1 MRCDGPL
8 DETSYLMRLR
18 QLLLCCLLTA
28 FTGLLSS
35 QAFAAVVPGVVS
47 KSGAKLQVGA
57 LEWVAGN
64 QDADFPTAHDA
75 PWSWQPLAKPNLKKQ
90 RNGVWLRFSLDSAS
104 ANSGRWYLSVKWPV
118 LDVVRMRLFYPA
130 KGEWGPLMRAG
141 DYIPKRDQPLA
152 DHNLVFPLELRG
164 DERAVVYMQVQA
176 HELMALPLSIYDET
190 GFAAEKIIDVAMI
203 SLFFGGMLVILLY
216 NSSLFVFTRDTTYL
230 LYVLYLLSALFYV
243 LTITGFGQ
251 LFLWP
256 DTPVFTRRF
265 YALSA
270 ALCFFTPLLF
280 ASRFL
285 KVRSYGG
292 WPWLVT
298 WVLMG
303 YWAVVILVTLFAPSL
318 GRYLMA
324 EPVALVHCVLTMAA
338 VINLWLRGNGSAKL
352 FTIAWST
359 LLIATVVHLLALEGL
374 LPLNAL
380 TLHGQLIGMF
390 AEFVLL
396 SMALAQRINQE
407 RDRRVL
413 AQQSLLQAS
422 EALAHEREQRLQAQ
436 QQALAAQVR
445 ANEALEVRVY
455 ERTRALEDAKRGLE
469 LVNEQLT
476 RLSVT
481 DALTQLS
488 NRGHFDLMI
497 DEEIRRAQRTET
509 PLSVLLLDID
519 HFKQVNDTYGH
530 PFGDDCLRLVA
541 DTLRQYGQRAGD
553 VVARYGG
560 EEFVM
565 ALPGMNSHEA
575 REQAERIRAAVAV
588 LRPVHGEKRLEL
600 TISIGV
606 ATLQPP
612 ANCTPTQLLAA
623 TDTALYRAKHNG
635 RNQVAVAKP
644 DELFEPSVS

>member
-1 MRCDGPL
+1 M
-8 DETSYLMRLR
+8 
-18 QLLLCCLLTA
+18 
-28 FTGLLSS
+28 SS
-35 QAFAAVVPGVVS
+35 QAFAVTPSVVS
-47 KSGAKLQVGA
+47 KNGAELQVGA

-64 QDADFPTAHDA
+64 RDADFPTAHA
-75 PWSWQPLAKPNLKKQ
+75 TPWSWQPLAKPNLEKQ
-90 RNGVWLRFSLDSAS
+90 RNGVWLRFSIDSKS
-104 ANSGRWYLSVKWPV
+104 TGSGPWYLSVKWPV
-118 LDVVRMRLFYPA
+118 LDEVRVRLFYPDA
-130 KGEWGPLMRAG
+130 GEWGPLMRAG
-141 DYIPKRDQPLA
+141 DNIPKHDQPLA

-164 DERAVVYMQVQA
+164 HVHAVVYMQVRAQ
-176 HELMALPLSIYDET
+176 EPMALPMSIYDEAA
-190 GFAAEKIIDVAMI
+190 FAAEKITDVAMI

-216 NSSLFVFTRDTTYL
+216 NSSLFVFTRDTAYL
-230 LYVLYLLSALFYV
+230 FYVAYLLSALFYV
-243 LTITGFGQ
+243 LTMTGFGQ

-256 DTPVFTRRF
+256 DTPPFARRF
-265 YALSA
+265 YGLSA

-285 KVRSYGG
+285 RVRSYGG

-303 YWAVVILVTLFAPSL
+303 YWGVVILVTLFAPSL

-324 EPVALVHCVLTMAA
+324 EPIALVHCILTMAA
-338 VINLWLRGNGSAKL
+338 VINLWIRGNGSARL

-359 LLIATVVHLLALEGL
+359 LLLATIVHLLALEGV
-374 LPLNAL
+374 LPLNPL

-413 AQQSLLQAS
+413 AQQSALQAS

-436 QQALAAQVR
+436 QQALDAQMR
-445 ANEALEVRVY
+445 TNEALEARVY
-455 ERTRALEDAKRGLE
+455 ERTRALEEAKRGLE
-469 LVNEQLT
+469 RVNEQLT
-476 RLSVT
+476 RMSVT

-488 NRGHFDLMI
+488 NRGHFDVMI
-497 DEEIRRAQRTET
+497 EEEVRRSLRTET

-519 HFKQVNDTYGH
+519 HFKRVNDTYGH
-530 PFGDDCLRLVA
+530 QFGDDCLRLAA
-541 DTLRQYGQRAGD
+541 DTLKRYGQRAGD

-565 ALPGMNSHEA
+565 ALPGMNSSEA
-575 REQAERIRAAVAV
+575 SKQAERIRAAVAA
-588 LRPVHGEKRLEL
+588 LRPAHGGGHLEM

-612 ANCTPTQLLAA
+612 ANCTPTQLLASA
-623 TDTALYRAKHNG
+623 DAALYRAKHNG
-635 RNQVAVAKP
+635 RNQVAVAEP
-644 DELFEPSVS
+644 DEAAELSVS

>member
-1 MRCDGPL
+1 MGHL
-8 DETSYLMRLR
+8 DEISYLMRLR

-28 FTGLLSS
+28 FAGLLSS

-47 KSGAKLQVGA
+47 KSGTELQVGA
-57 LEWVAGN
+57 IEWVAGN

-75 PWSWQPLAKPNLKKQ
+75 PWSWQPLAKPSLNKQ
-90 RNGVWLRFSLDSAS
+90 RDGVWLRFSLDSTSAS
-104 ANSGRWYLSVKWPV
+104 SGRWYLSVKWPV
-118 LDVVRMRLFYPA
+118 LDEVRMRLFYPA
-130 KGEWGPLMRAG
+130 EGEWGPLMRAG
-141 DYIPKRDQPLA
+141 DNVAKRDQPLA
-152 DHNLVFPLELRG
+152 DHNLVFPLALRG
-164 DERAVVYMQVQA
+164 NERVVVYVQVRAQ
-176 HELMALPLSIYDET
+176 ELMALPISIYDET
-190 GFAAEKIIDVAMI
+190 AFTAAKITDIAMI
-203 SLFFGGMLVILLY
+203 SLFLGGMLVILLY
-216 NSSLFVFTRDTTYL
+216 NCSLFVFTRDIAYL
-230 LYVLYLLSALFYV
+230 LYVTYLLSALFYV

-256 DTPVFTRRF
+256 EMPQITRRF

-285 KVRSYGG
+285 TIRSYGG
-292 WPWLVT
+292 WPWLIT
-298 WVLMG
+298 WVMTV
-303 YWAVVILVTLFAPSL
+303 YWGVVILATLFAPSL
-318 GRYLMA
+318 DRYLMA
-324 EPVALVHCVLTMAA
+324 EPVALVHCILTMAA
-338 VINLWLRGNGSAKL
+338 VINLWFRGNGSAKL
-352 FTIAWST
+352 FAIAWST

-390 AEFVLL
+390 TEFVLL

-413 AQQSLLQAS
+413 AQQSALQAS
-422 EALAHEREQRLQAQ
+422 DALVHEREQRLQAQ

-455 ERTRALEDAKRGLE
+455 ERTRALEEAKRGLE
-469 LVNEQLT
+469 TVNEQLT
-476 RLSVT
+476 RMSVT

-519 HFKQVNDTYGH
+519 HFKRVNDTYGH
-530 PFGDDCLRLVA
+530 AFGDDCLRLVA
-541 DTLRQYGQRAGD
+541 DTLKQHGKRAGD

-560 EEFVM
+560 EEFVI
-565 ALPGMNSHEA
+565 ALPGMNSREA
-575 REQAERIRAAVAV
+575 GEQAERICAAVAA
-588 LRPVHGEKRLEL
+588 LRPAHGEQRLEL

-612 ANCTPTQLLAA
+612 ANCTPTQLLASA
-623 TDTALYRAKHNG
+623 DTALYRAKHNG
-635 RNQVAVAKP
+635 RNQVVVAEP

>member
-1 MRCDGPL
+1 MRRDGSL
-8 DETSYLMRLR
+8 DETSHLMRFR
-18 QLLLCCLLTA
+18 RLLLCCLLTA
-28 FTGLLSS
+28 FAGLMSG
-35 QAFAAVVPGVVS
+35 QAIAAFVPSVVS
-47 KSGAKLQVGA
+47 KSGAELHMGEV
-57 LEWVAGN
+57 EWLPGHP
-64 QDADFPTAHDA
+64 DADFATAHTA
-75 PWSWQPLAKPNLKKQ
+75 PWQWQPLAKPNLKKQ
-90 RNGVWLRFSLDSAS
+90 RDGAWVRFEVDSNATS
-104 ANSGRWYLSVKWPV
+104 AERWYLSLKWPV
-118 LDVVRMRLFYPA
+118 LDKVRVRLFYPA
-130 KGEWGPLMRAG
+130 EGEWGPLMQAG
-141 DYIPKRDQPLA
+141 DHIPKRDQPLA

-164 DERAVVYMQVQA
+164 NERAVVYMQVQA

-190 GFAAEKIIDVAMI
+190 AFAAEKITDVAMI

-216 NSSLFVFTRDTTYL
+216 NSSLFVFTRDVAYL
-230 LYVLYLLSALFYV
+230 LYVAYLLSALFYV

-256 DTPVFTRRF
+256 DTPVFARRF

-303 YWAVVILVTLFAPSL
+303 YWGVVILVTLFAPSL

-324 EPVALVHCVLTMAA
+324 EPVALVHCILTMAA
-338 VINLWLRGNGSAKL
+338 VINLWIRGNRSARL

-359 LLIATVVHLLALEGL
+359 LLVATIAHLLALEGL

-396 SMALAQRINQE
+396 SMALAERINHE
-407 RDRRVL
+407 RERRIL
-413 AQQSLLQAS
+413 AQQSALQAS
-422 EALAHEREQRLQAQ
+422 DALAQERESRLQAQ
-436 QQALAAQVR
+436 QQALEMQIR
-445 ANEALEVRVY
+445 NNEALEARVY
-455 ERTRALEDAKRGLE
+455 ERTRALEEAKRGLE
-469 LVNEQLT
+469 RVNEQLT
-476 RLSVT
+476 RMSVT

-519 HFKQVNDTYGH
+519 HFKRVNDTYGH
-530 PFGDDCLRLVA
+530 AFGDDCLRLVA
-541 DTLRQYGQRAGD
+541 DTLKQHGQRAGD

-560 EEFVM
+560 EEFVI
-565 ALPGMNSHEA
+565 ALPGMNSREA
-575 REQAERIRAAVAV
+575 GEQAERVRAAVAA
-588 LRPVHGEKRLEL
+588 LRPAHGEQRLEL

-612 ANCTPTQLLAA
+612 ANCSPSQLLACA
-623 TDTALYRAKHNG
+623 DAALYRAKHNG
-635 RNQVAVAKP
+635 RNQVAIAEA
-644 DELFEPSVS
+644 DEALEPSVN

>member
-1 MRCDGPL
+1 MRRDGSL
-8 DETSYLMRLR
+8 DETSHLMRFR
-18 QLLLCCLLTA
+18 RLLLCCLLTVFA
-28 FTGLLSS
+28 GVMSG
-35 QAFAAVVPGVVS
+35 QATAAVVPNVVS
-47 KSGAKLQVGA
+47 KSGAELQVGA
-57 LEWVAGN
+57 LEWVAGHR
-64 QDADFPTAHDA
+64 DADFATAYA
-75 PWSWQPLAKPNLKKQ
+75 ASWQWQPLAKPNLKKQ
-90 RNGVWLRFSLDSAS
+90 REGVWVRFDLDSTAAS
-104 ANSGRWYLSVKWPV
+104 ADRWYLSLKWPV
-118 LDVVRMRLFYPA
+118 LDKVRVRLFYPA
-130 KGEWGPLMRAG
+130 EGEWGPLMQAG
-141 DYIPKRDQPLA
+141 DHIPKRDQPLA
-152 DHNLVFPLELRG
+152 DHNLVFPLELRAN
-164 DERAVVYMQVQA
+164 DQAVVYMHVQA
-176 HELMALPLSIYDET
+176 HELMALPLVIFDET
-190 GFAAEKIIDVAMI
+190 AFAAEKFTDIAMI

-216 NSSLFVFTRDTTYL
+216 NSSLFVFTRDVAYL
-230 LYVLYLLSALFYV
+230 LYVAYLLSALFYV

-256 DTPVFTRRF
+256 DTPLFARRF

-298 WVLMG
+298 WALMG
-303 YWAVVILVTLFAPSL
+303 YWGVVILVTLFAPSL

-324 EPVALVHCVLTMAA
+324 EPIALAHCILTMAA
-338 VINLWLRGNGSAKL
+338 IINLWIRGNRSARL

-359 LLIATVVHLLALEGL
+359 LLLATVVHLLALEGL

-396 SMALAQRINQE
+396 SMALAERINHE
-407 RDRRVL
+407 RDRRVA
-413 AQQSLLQAS
+413 AQHSALQAS
-422 EALAHEREQRLQAQ
+422 EALAQERESRLQAQ
-436 QQALAAQVR
+436 QQALEMQIR
-445 ANEALEVRVY
+445 NNEALEARVF

-469 LVNEQLT
+469 MVNEQLT
-476 RLSVT
+476 RMSVT

-488 NRGHFDLMI
+488 NRGHFDLVI

-519 HFKQVNDTYGH
+519 HFKRVNDTYGH

-565 ALPGMNSHEA
+565 ALPGMNSREA
-575 REQAERIRAAVAV
+575 SEQAERIRAAVAA
-588 LRPVHGEKRLEL
+588 LRPVYGQERLEL

-612 ANCTPTQLLAA
+612 ASSTPPQLLASA
-623 TDTALYRAKHNG
+623 DTALYRAKHNG
-635 RNQVAVAKP
+635 RNQVAVAEP
-644 DELFEPSVS
+644 DEAAELSVS